1 MENGCPV
8 LPKKIKVSEQQ
19 KNMERLTQRANAL
32 YEQLLTKD
40 PDQAKAFM
48 SNFTHLK
55 ELGDP
60 MTEWFIESREQA
72 LLTDGKEKD
81 QAVPDPDHYSF

>member
-8 LPKKIKVSEQQ
+8 LPKKVKVSEQH

-32 YEQLLTKD
+32 YVQLLVID
-40 PDQAKAFM
+40 PDQAKAFL

-60 MTEWFIESREQA
+60 MTEWFIQSREQA
-72 LLTDGKEKD
+72 FLDKDKEKD
-81 QAVPDPDHYSF
+81 QAEPDPDHYSF